1 MNSNTLLLALCAAI
15 ATLALPQ
22 TTRAAD
28 AADLASKFKKLPTVP
43 EAELPALSNQLG
55 PFRGAIQHPGFE
67 GHTWVTFPFV
77 ENAASLDIDPL
88 GRVFVSEANRFW
100 LGVPDLRG
108 ANEMIRDDFKA
119 ATIADRLALYEKF
132 KTHFP
137 EGWFNTV
144 ADRVIRLE
152 DQDRNGAPDH
162 RTLFSDHFKAAEDGI
177 GFSLL
182 AERDAVYFTCLPK
195 LWKMTDA
202 NGDGRADTHDAIA
215 GDFGVRISF
224 IGHDLHGIVRGPD
237 GRLYFSVGDRGYHV
251 KTADGQTHLSEGR
264 GGVFRCESDGSGLE
278 LYADG
283 LRNPQELGFDDHGN
297 LFTFDNTGDI
307 GDKARMVY
315 VLENTDSGWNMAHQS
330 PHQYAKA
337 LDWGDFRPAKA
348 VWVAERMYDLWNADQ
363 PQWVYPP
370 IAHVGN
376 GPSGFTF
383 LTGDALPDDLRGR
396 FLLTNYSGAATASN
410 SFLVSFTP
418 AGAGFKTTAVTE
430 LVKGIA
436 AADVALGYDGRLFF
450 ADFGGGW
457 SINTNASIQVLT
469 PTDAK
474 LRENG
479 QAAAKL
485 IATGFSALP
494 EPQLESLLHHPDQ
507 RLRREAQFELVRQTK
522 TELLNRIAQI
532 DPDRLARLHALWGL
546 GQLKAA
552 APLIL
557 LTSDPDPEIR
567 ANAARTL
574 GDLRAPT
581 ARTALLPLLRD
592 TSPRVRALAAIA
604 LGRVCSPGDTEAID
618 ALFTAHTDPIDVVLR
633 HAQLSALDRIATETV
648 AAAKATSPDREQR
661 LLAVLFLRR
670 HQSPQLAAFLSDTDA
685 QIRHETLRA
694 IYDTAALDSP
704 AGTALAA
711 LDPTDLPEPL
721 QRRLIAANYRLGT
734 PDHARRLL
742 ELAAHPALTPA
753 ARRFAL
759 HGLEKWTAAIETDP
773 ILGHYRPQKV
783 TQRDPAALTT
793 ALAKQLPTFLSTTQ
807 EPQLI
812 TLGTQLASQLSI
824 TLDETSLRRQVTLT
838 TLDPTI
844 RVASLDMLIKLAK
857 PADDALLTTL
867 LTDPAPTV
875 QAAALGHAFSRK
887 LKDLPTFA
895 REQIATGPLPTA
907 RAAIA
912 GLPTDTLATLWTDR
926 TTQVRPALWLDLY
939 TRLQTADHPTLK
951 TFTDLPQTLTEF
963 GGSVTQGEQ
972 VFRNQ
977 GACMQCHLMSGS
989 GGIQGPDLTTVA
1001 DRLPTAKLL
1010 ESLIHPNAVIAEGY
1024 GMSSVTLK
1032 DGTALVGRLAKET
1045 PAQITLLA
1053 ADGKETQLDRSAIA
1067 SLTPPISA
1075 MPPMALTLPLQDLR
1089 DLMAYLATRTQKNA
1103 KGKTKD
1109 TNSHGDKAQEKIA
1122 K

>member
-1 MNSNTLLLALCAAI
+1 MNSNTLLLALCAAL
-15 ATLALPQ
+15 TSLALPSP
-22 TTRAAD
+22 TRAAD
-28 AADLASKFKKLPTVP
+28 AADLAAKFKQLPTVP

-55 PFRGAIQHPGFE
+55 PFRGAIQHPAYT
-67 GHTWVTFPFV
+67 GHTWVSFPFV

-88 GRVFVSEANRFW
+88 GRIFVAEANRFW

-119 ATIADRLALYEKF
+119 VTIADRLAMYEKF

-137 EGWFNTV
+137 PNWFTSV

-152 DQDRNGAPDH
+152 DRDGNGAPDH
-162 RTLFSDHFKAAEDGI
+162 RTLFSDQFKAAADGI

-182 AERDAVYFTCLPK
+182 AERDTVYFTCIPK
-195 LWKMTDA
+195 LWKMTDV
-202 NGDGRADTHDAIA
+202 NNDGKADTHDAIA
-215 GDFGVRISF
+215 GDFGVRVSF
-224 IGHDLHGIVRGPD
+224 IGHDLHGILRGPD

-251 KTADGQTHLSEGR
+251 KTADGRTRVGEGR
-264 GGVFRCESDGSGLE
+264 GAVFRCEADGSGLE

-283 LRNPQELGFDDHGN
+283 LRNPQELGFDDYGN

-348 VWVAERMYDLWNADQ
+348 VWVAERMFDLWNEDQ

-370 IAHVGN
+370 AAHVGN

-383 LTGDALPDDLRGR
+383 LTGDAVPADLRGR
-396 FLLTNYSGAATASN
+396 FLLTNYSGAPEAS
-410 SFLVSFTP
+410 SSLLVSFAP
-418 AGAGFKTTAVTE
+418 AGAGFQTTEVSP
-430 LVKGIA
+430 LIKGIA
-436 AADVALGYDGRLFF
+436 ASDVALGYDGRLFF

-457 SINTNASIQVLT
+457 SINTNASIQVLA
-469 PTDAK
+469 PTDAQ
-474 LRENG
+474 LLANG
-479 QAAAKL
+479 KANAATM
-485 IATGFSALP
+485 ATGFSSLP
-494 EPQLESLLHHPDQ
+494 EAALEKLLHHPDQ

-532 DPDRLARLHALWGL
+532 DPDRLARLHALRGL

-581 ARTALLPLLRD
+581 ARTALLTLLRD
-592 TSPRVRALAAIA
+592 ASPRVRSLAAIA
-604 LGRVCSPGDTEAID
+604 LGRICSPGDTEAIE
-618 ALFTAHTDPIDVVLR
+618 ALFTAHSDPIDVVLR
-633 HAQLSALDRIATETV
+633 HAQLSALDRIATEAA
-648 AAAKATSPDREQR
+648 AAAKATTTDREQR
-661 LLAVLFLRR
+661 LLAALYLRR
-670 HQSPQLAAFLSDTDA
+670 HQSPQLAAFLADTDA
-685 QIRHETLRA
+685 QIRHETIRA
-694 IYDTAALDSP
+694 IYDTAAIDSP

-711 LDPTDLPEPL
+711 LDPTDLPESL
-721 QRRLIAANYRLGT
+721 QRRLIAANYRVGT
-734 PDHARRLL
+734 PDHARRIL
-742 ELAAHPALTPA
+742 ELAAHPALSPA
-753 ARRFAL
+753 ARQFAL
-759 HGLEKWTAAIETDP
+759 HGLEKWAAAIETDP

-783 TQRDPAALTT
+783 IQRDPAALTT
-793 ALAKQLPTFLSTTQ
+793 ALAKLLPTFLATTQ
-807 EPQLI
+807 DATLI

-824 TLDETSLRRQVTLT
+824 TLDEATLRRQVTT
-838 TLDPTI
+838 TALDPTI

-857 PADDALLTTL
+857 PADNALLTTL
-867 LTDPAPTV
+867 LKDPAPAV
-875 QAAALGHAFSRK
+875 QAAALGHAFARK
-887 LKDLPTFA
+887 LPDLATFA
-895 REQIATGPLPTA
+895 REQIATGPLPSA

-912 GLPTDTLATLWTDR
+912 GLPADTIATLWTDR
-926 TTQVRPALWLDLY
+926 SPQVRPSLWLDLY
-939 TRLQTADHPTLK
+939 TRLQTADHPALK

-963 GGSVTQGEQ
+963 GGNAAQGESI
-972 VFRNQ
+972 FRNQ
-977 GACMQCHLMSGS
+977 GACMQCHLMNGAGS
-989 GGIQGPDLTTVA
+989 VQGPDLTTVA
-1001 DRLPTAKLL
+1001 DRLPTAKIL
-1010 ESLIHPNAVIAEGY
+1010 ESLINPNAVIAEGY
-1024 GMSSVTLK
+1024 GMATATLK
-1032 DGTALVGRLAKET
+1032 DGTALIGRLVKET
-1045 PAQITLLA
+1045 PDQITLLA
-1053 ADGKETQLDRSAIA
+1053 PDGKETQLNRSTIA

-1103 KGKTKD
+1103 KGKD
-1109 TNSHGDKAQEKIA
+1109 TNSHGDKDQEKIA